1 MEESKEIKI
10 KKLFRNIYKTITV
23 TFISLL
29 VIISLLFLFFIVHTT
44 VSNKRGTYPKVGL
57 YTIISPSM
65 EPKIKQYDVVLVVKS
80 KRLKVGDVI
89 NFASNNKKDTITHR
103 ITEITEKNG
112 EKFYKTKGDNN
123 NTEDL
128 ELVQDK
134 QIQGR
139 VLFKISKL
147 GTIITKL
154 LTGTG
159 ILVICILVILSYLR
173 EKSKEE
179 KRIAREDARSLYN
192 IPKYEKEDTIW

>member
-89 NFASNNKKDTITHR
+89 TYYSKESFYKNTPITHR
-103 ITEITEKNG
+103 IVSITDENIV
-112 EKFYKTKGDNN
+112 TKGDAN
-123 NTEDL
+123 NTMDEP
-128 ELVQDK
+128 
-134 QIQGR
+134 
-139 VLFKISKL
+139 
-147 GTIITKL
+147 ITKDNIIGKVVLKFGFLGFIIYLFSKPIIWVL
-154 LTGTG
+154 LFIIG
-159 ILVICILVILSYLR
+159 IVITAFLPDKKRKVI
-173 EKSKEE
+173 KK
-179 KRIAREDARSLYN
+179 
-192 IPKYEKEDTIW
+192 